1 MATKRA
7 GGSKKGAGK
16 KAASKKA
23 SAGKG
28 ATKKAGATFPTINFK
43 CIEACV
49 ERYHR
54 CLQKSVNPKMCQ
66 KRFTMCI
73 SNHASGIFRQKNKSS
88 PARSNT
94 GASTL

>member
-54 CLQKSVNPKMCQ
+54 CLQKGVDQKTCQ
-66 KRFTMCI
+66 KRLARCI
-73 SNHASGIFRQKNKSS
+73 SNCAAGIF
-88 PARSNT
+88 PT
-94 GASTL
+94 TEE